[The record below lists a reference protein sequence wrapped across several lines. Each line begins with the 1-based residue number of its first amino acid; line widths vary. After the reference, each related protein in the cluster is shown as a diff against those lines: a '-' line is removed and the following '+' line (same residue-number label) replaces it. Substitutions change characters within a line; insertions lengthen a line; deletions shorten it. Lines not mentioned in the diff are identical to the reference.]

1 MKNKISQSHLII
13 LHSEKSVTWGTIDPS
28 GQLIE
33 SAINVPLETLPRLHR
48 ASYVLISGSQVLL
61 TDANIPSKNQ
71 QKLIQAIPYA
81 LEEQLAEDIDDLHFA
96 LGKRTKENIAVA
108 VIARREIEQYLQQLS
123 TIGINPTAILPD
135 ILAVPKP
142 DEGWGILYL
151 NDTALVR
158 TGIQAGFAIERD
170 CLTAAIQ
177 TNLPEKLTIF
187 MEAGQTISSDLYAL
201 GIPIIE
207 KTDEQGVLAWL
218 ARGLIEEKPLNL
230 LQGDYRCEKK
240 TRKLLRPWLLTL
252 ALLTIWGGIEAT
264 KQWRYYQ
271 QLSQKRKLLN
281 KQIETVYRETFPKAN
296 KIVNARVQMEQQL
309 KKLRSQHKH
318 STQTVH
324 FIPQLN
330 KISKALTQSPSLNL
344 KRIDYRKGRFE
355 IQLKLLNLENLENL
369 KQRIKNQGFT
379 VEIISANSRNNL
391 IDSRLRIIKT
401 P

>member
-1 MKNKISQSHLII
+1 M
-13 LHSEKSVTWGTIDPS
+13 HSEKSVTWGTIDPS
-28 GQLIE
+28 GKLIE
-33 SAINVPLETLPRLHR
+33 SAINVPLETLPRLNR
-48 ASYVLISGSQVLL
+48 ASFVLISGSQVLL

-81 LEEQLAEDIDDLHFA
+81 LEEQLAEDIDNLHFA
-96 LGKRTKENIAVA
+96 LGKRTDKGNIAVA
-108 VIARREIEQYLQQLS
+108 VIARQKIEQYLQQLS

-151 NDTALVR
+151 NDTVLVR
-158 TGIQAGFAIERD
+158 TGKQAGFAIEPD

-177 TNLPEKLTIF
+177 ANPPEKITVF
-187 MEAGQTISSDLYAL
+187 METGQTVSSDLYAL

-218 ARGLIEEKPLNL
+218 AQGLIQEKPLNL
-230 LQGDYRCEKK
+230 LQGDYRRDKK

-264 KQWRYYQ
+264 KQWKDSQ
-271 QLSQKRKLLN
+271 QLSQQRKLLT
-281 KQIETVYRETFPKAN
+281 KQIETVYRETFPKAH

-309 KKLRSQHKH
+309 NNLRHQQQH
-318 STQTVH
+318 STKTVH
-324 FIPQLN
+324 FIPLLN
-330 KISKALTQSPSLNL
+330 KISKALTRTPSLNI
-344 KRIDYRKGRFE
+344 KRIYYHQGRFD
-355 IQLKLLNLENLENL
+355 IQLKLLNLQNLETL
-369 KQRIKNQGFT
+369 KQRLKTQGFN
-379 VEIISANSRNNL
+379 VEILSANSRNNL
-391 IDSRLRIIKT
+391 IESRLRIIKT

>member
-1 MKNKISQSHLII
+1 

-33 SAINVPLETLPRLHR
+33 SAINVPLETLPSPPR
-48 ASYVLISGSQVLL
+48 ASFVLIPGSQVLL
-61 TDANIPSKNQ
+61 TYANIPSKNQ

-81 LEEQLAEDIDDLHFA
+81 LEEQLAEDIDNLHFA
-96 LGKRTKENIAVA
+96 LGKRTNKNNIAIA

-123 TIGINPTAILPD
+123 TISITPIAILPD

-151 NDTALVR
+151 NETVLVR
-158 TGIQAGFAIERD
+158 TGKQAGFAIEAD

-177 TNLPEKLTIF
+177 ANPPEKITVF
-187 MEAGQTISSDLYAL
+187 METGQTVSSDLYAL

-230 LQGDYRCEKK
+230 LQGDYRRDKK
-240 TRKLLRPWLLTL
+240 TRKFLRPWLLTL

-264 KQWRYYQ
+264 KQWKDYQ
-271 QLSQKRKLLN
+271 QLSQQRKLLN
-281 KQIETVYRETFPKAN
+281 KQIETVYRETFPKAH

-309 KKLRSQHKH
+309 NHLRSQQQH

-324 FIPQLN
+324 FIPLLN
-330 KISKALTQSPSLNL
+330 KISKTLTRTPSLNI
-344 KRIDYRKGRFE
+344 KRIYYRQGRFD
-355 IQLKLLNLENLENL
+355 IQLKLLNLQNLETL
-369 KQRIKNQGFT
+369 KQRLKTQGFT
-379 VEIISANSRNNL
+379 VEILSANSRNNL
-391 IDSRLRIIKT
+391 IESRLRIIKT